1 MLIES
6 ISAHTMKILV
16 TKGHPAY
23 TAAFNGERF
32 WKETIQLDICIS
44 SMVKNVYPF
53 FENRAKIVKL

>member
-23 TAAFNGERF
+23 TAAFNGEGF
-32 WKETIQLDICIS
+32 
-44 SMVKNVYPF
+44 
-53 FENRAKIVKL
+53 